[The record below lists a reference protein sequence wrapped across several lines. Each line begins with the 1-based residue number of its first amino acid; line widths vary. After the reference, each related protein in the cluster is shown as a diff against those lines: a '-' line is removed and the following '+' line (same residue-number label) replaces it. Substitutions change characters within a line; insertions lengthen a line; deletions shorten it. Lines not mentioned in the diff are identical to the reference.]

1 MEQENS
7 VTINLQQEQSNNSSE
22 TSAGQSVPSEL
33 FSANK
38 NLIYDKTSKKLFYKY
53 RYFDHIVIQDTEN
66 GLINAGKFIIDVAT
80 SQGKKTD
87 IMDFKR
93 TDDYQLCME
102 IQAKNKSPGNHGDQN
117 NDGFI
122 VYHEG
127 YGNDVRGTYMPFKQ
141 FQLVALWVDKKHKLA
156 VLDLLET
163 INNKANALNTSAYDE
178 LKRLN
183 DEMKQ
188 EIELMKSQIHDLTTP
203 KNKLIP
209 SYLYAKQYGNYFQL
223 KYKQTNPENIKSNIK
238 QIELINAR
246 DVKIDFIYHA
256 NKLGLIQNIKSKN
269 LCKLEDI
276 DIVFEMLGKLKNN
289 TFDIHEYQNI
299 NDLIDAELTKL
310 RSLPS
315 TQQRKGKILEL
326 EYSRKNGTIP
336 WMFTSSTIL
345 NRYNEIHL
353 DSGIDFVKIDNEN
366 ITTIGQVKMKN
377 NTYIATSDIDTFLS
391 KCKEDKF
398 KDCNKELVLVNCKVS
413 KKFKSKMS
421 EYGINLNI
429 LSEHL

>member
-1 MEQENS
+1 MEQENLG
-7 VTINLQQEQSNNSSE
+7 TTEPFKYEIINMNDHQ
-22 TSAGQSVPSEL
+22 
-33 FSANK
+33 FK
-38 NLIYDKTSKKLFYKY
+38 KTKWNGI
-53 RYFDHIVIQDTEN
+53 DVIQDEMTGYFNASRVCSLYHKRFNDWKSNKGTIEYLSIAQKLYN
-66 GLINAGKFIIDVAT
+66 LSIEFTDAEISAPETSGYLTRFLMYQYTLKGNDLATYSELQGYYLSPDIFHDVCYWADKEYAAKVAYMLNLINENN
-80 SQGKKTD
+80 
-87 IMDFKR
+87 R
-93 TDDYQLCME
+93 L
-102 IQAKNKSPGNHGDQN
+102 KNKTLE
-117 NDGFI
+117 NDI
-122 VYHEG
+122 EKLKYEHEIIC
-127 YGNDVRGTYMPFKQ
+127 
-141 FQLVALWVDKKHKLA
+141 AKL
-156 VLDLLET
+156 DEKTSENLL
-163 INNKANALNTSAYDE
+163 L
-178 LKRLN
+178 
-183 DEMKQ
+183 Q
-188 EIELMKSQIHDLTTP
+188 SQIHDLTTP

-223 KYKQTNPENIKSNIK
+223 KYKQTNPENIKSNIR

-353 DSGIDFVKIDNEN
+353 DSGIDFVKIDNEK

-377 NTYIATSDIDTFLS
+377 NTYITISDIDTFLS

-398 KDCNKELVLVNCKVS
+398 KDCNKELVLMNCKVS

-429 LSEHL
+429 LSEQL